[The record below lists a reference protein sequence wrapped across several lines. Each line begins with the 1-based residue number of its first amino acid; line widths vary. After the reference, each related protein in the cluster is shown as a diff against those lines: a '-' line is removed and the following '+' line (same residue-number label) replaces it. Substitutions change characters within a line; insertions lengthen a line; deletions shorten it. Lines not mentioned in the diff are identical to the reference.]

1 MSKSLAIAYSM
12 KKKASKG
19 HQSGCTENCES
30 PCKVHEGD
38 EKRPNEMAEGGK
50 VGELK
55 GINKQEWEDHKP
67 GVSEAGR
74 KLRDENPEEAKS
86 LHYKTL
92 GQLKAQK
99 TGYFSKGGMVANEAK
114 SNRDTD
120 FLATDDDLEFNYTG
134 KNSGDELSSPG
145 EDDRR
150 KDVVSKAMARRKKK
164 D

>member
-19 HQSGCTENCES
+19 HQSSCTENCES
-30 PCKVHEGD
+30 PCTVHEKANMSVEHEGD
-38 EKRPNEMAEGGK
+38 VKRPNEMAIEEDDK
-50 VGELK
+50 DLNQDRVGRAMK
-55 GINKQEWEDHKP
+55 K
-67 GVSEAGR
+67 R
-74 KLRDENPEEAKS
+74 
-86 LHYKTL
+86 Y
-92 GQLKAQK
+92 
-99 TGYFSKGGMVANEAK
+99 SKGGMIANEAK

-150 KDVVSKAMARRKKK
+150 KDVVSKAMASRKKK
-164 D
+164 DRLPNPR